1 MTELN
6 KNRAG
11 LEKKDY
17 SGGVSTLC
25 TGCGHDS
32 ISQHIINAYYQ
43 LGIHPHDVVK
53 TSGIGCSSK
62 LPGYFLNKS
71 YGINSM
77 HGRMAPVSI
86 GAKTVSRDLNMVG
99 VSGDGD
105 SASIGLGGFLHLIR
119 RNLPMVYIVA
129 NNGVYGL
136 TKGQFSA
143 TADQG
148 AKLKSGELNPF
159 AMMDMCSMAIE
170 VGATFVARSFSGDN
184 KQMVSLLKA
193 AIQHRGTAV
202 IDVIS
207 PCITFNNHDQSTRS
221 YAYVKEHDIHL
232 QELGFIAPFEE
243 KIIESKPGELV
254 EVELPDG
261 GTLWLRA
268 LDSRAHDV
276 KDRLAAQK
284 VLFESRKKGEI
295 VTGVFYIDEKE
306 PNLVET
312 LNLTNKPLRE
322 LNEKELRP
330 NLENFQKKML
340 AFR

>member
-1 MTELN
+1 M
-6 KNRAG
+6 
-11 LEKKDY
+11 
-17 SGGVSTLC
+17 
-25 TGCGHDS
+25 
-32 ISQHIINAYYQ
+32 
-43 LGIHPHDVVK
+43 
-53 TSGIGCSSK
+53 
-62 LPGYFLNKS
+62 
-71 YGINSM
+71 
-77 HGRMAPVSI
+77 
-86 GAKTVSRDLNMVG
+86 
-99 VSGDGD
+99 
-105 SASIGLGGFLHLIR
+105 
-119 RNLPMVYIVA
+119 
-129 NNGVYGL
+129 
-136 TKGQFSA
+136 
-143 TADQG
+143 
-148 AKLKSGELNPF
+148 
-159 AMMDMCSMAIE
+159 
-170 VGATFVARSFSGDN
+170 
-184 KQMVSLLKA
+184 
-193 AIQHRGTAV
+193 